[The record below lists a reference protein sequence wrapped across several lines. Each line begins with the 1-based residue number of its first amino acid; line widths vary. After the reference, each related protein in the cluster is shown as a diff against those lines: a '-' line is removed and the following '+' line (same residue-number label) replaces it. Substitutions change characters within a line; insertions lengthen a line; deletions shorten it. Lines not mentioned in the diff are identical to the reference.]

1 MEEALGQALVLPRL
15 LNDGVLVGEAEA
27 QVVREAVTDSVTRVE
42 TVVVEE
48 AVADGEGSE
57 VGVKA

>member
-1 MEEALGQALVLPRL
+1 MLPRL
-15 LNDGVLVGEAEA
+15 LDEGVSVGEAEA

>member
-15 LNDGVLVGEAEA
+15 LNEGVSVGEAEA